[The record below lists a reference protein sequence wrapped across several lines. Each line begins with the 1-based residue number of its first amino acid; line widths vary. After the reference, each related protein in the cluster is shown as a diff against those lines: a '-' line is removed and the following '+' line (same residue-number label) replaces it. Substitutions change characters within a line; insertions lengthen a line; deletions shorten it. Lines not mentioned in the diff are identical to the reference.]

1 MKTCFIVSPIGLPN
15 SPIRE
20 HADLWLEKIVGPAL
34 KQYQINYVRVDD
46 DQYIGGVADRIYQHL
61 KNDDLVIAD
70 LTGRNANVYLEVGY
84 RMAYNKPLILMTQDE
99 DSLAFDLLHL
109 RAVFYDLET
118 PTSAKTSLDKTI
130 NSILLN
136 EVKLPEGVTEMT
148 GSRIFTG
155 PVPPEEVDGL
165 PDDCSLYIQY

>member
-1 MKTCFIVSPIGLPN
+1 MKTCFIVSPIGPPN
-15 SPIRE
+15 SKIRDK
-20 HADLWLEKIVGPAL
+20 ADLWLEKIVGPAL
-34 KQYQINYVRVDD
+34 EQYQINYVRVDD

-70 LTGRNANVYLEVGY
+70 LTGKNANVYLEVGY
-84 RMAYNKPLILMTQDE
+84 RMACNKPFILMTQDE

-109 RAVFYDLET
+109 RAIFYDSEK

-136 EVKLPEGVTEMT
+136 EVKLPEGVTEIT
-148 GSRIFTG
+148 GCRMFSGTSEPNEDTPGRI
-155 PVPPEEVDGL
+155 
-165 PDDCSLYIQY
+165 YIQY